1 MEYVFGSR
9 ERGGVIQD
17 ILKTKA
23 DKHTSL
29 SGNVEVERKYDDSII
44 TDSFTIVNKYQSK
57 KDKAGNCYDWYVIAN
72 HYRYI
77 DKYTPNISKV
87 EEKINGDISDTQAGL
102 LETYDLTAGNT
113 EDIAECRAAVEEI
126 FEMIA
131 NV

>member
-9 ERGGVIQD
+9 ERSGVIQD

-23 DKHTSL
+23 DKHTNL

-57 KDKAGNCYDWYVIAN
+57 KDKAGNCYDWYVITN

-77 DKYTPNISKV
+77 DRYTPNIGKV
-87 EEKINGDISDTQAGL
+87 EERLDSDISDTQAGL
-102 LETYDLTAGNT
+102 MEAYDLTALNT
-113 EDIAECRAAVEEI
+113 DDIADCRTAIEELYEMMVE
-126 FEMIA
+126 
-131 NV
+131 V